1 MQQIYFPARY
11 VEILSTLWIH
21 IHNGYISI
29 HTTVVIL
36 VIIHIN
42 SISSDVSWSVVA
54 LNPGGDHH
62 AGGRPTL
69 YSLTFLTH
77 DNW

>member
-1 MQQIYFPARY
+1 MQQIYSLARY

-42 SISSDVSWSVVA
+42 SISSDV
-54 LNPGGDHH
+54 
-62 AGGRPTL
+62 
-69 YSLTFLTH
+69 
-77 DNW
+77 